1 LAGPENASRPAAAI
15 CSAAGGPFI
24 REAFHAAGL
33 TKDLAMEAH
42 ALEWRLHIV
51 PDLNPGMTDE
61 EFLAVQRAAEPNR
74 TARRLARF
82 WKILAALLDGEGPE
96 RSGWAAIEGRPSAA
110 R

>member
-1 LAGPENASRPAAAI
+1 
-15 CSAAGGPFI
+15 
-24 REAFHAAGL
+24 
-33 TKDLAMEAH
+33 MEAH